1 MLFGKSILAII
12 PVRLG
17 SKRLKHKNLRIFKG
31 RPLFLNTLLLA
42 KKCKIIDDIIVS
54 SEDKKILLKL
64 KDKKNIFFRLRP
76 KKLASDKAKAN
87 EVILDVLKNNQK
99 SYDYFIYLQPTSPL
113 RNIFDIEC
121 SLRKVI
127 GKNKK
132 SLISV
137 AEKSSAPN
145 GAIYISK
152 VDEYIKTKRFLN
164 DFFSNYKMPKIR
176 SIDID
181 YIEDFEKAKRINL

>member
-17 SKRLKHKNLRIFKG
+17 SKRLKHKNLRIFRG
-31 RPLFLNTLLLA
+31 APLFLNTLLLA
-42 KKCKIIDDIIVS
+42 KKCKMIDDVIIS
-54 SEDKKILLKL
+54 SEDKKILFKL
-64 KDKKNIFFRLRP
+64 KDMSGIFFRLRP
-76 KKLASDKAKAN
+76 KKLATDKAKAS
-87 EVILDVLKNNQK
+87 EVILDVLQNIQK

-113 RNIFDIEC
+113 RNIFDIEF

-127 GKNKK
+127 TKNKNG
-132 SLISV
+132 LISV
-137 AEKSSAPN
+137 TEKSASPN

-152 VDEYIKTKRFLN
+152 VNEYIKTKSFIN
-164 DFFSNYKMPKIR
+164 DFFFNYKMPKNR

-181 YIEDFEKAKRINL
+181 YIKDFEKALRS